1 MASETN
7 DDDIGGSGFGLDE
20 LAAYRERGR
29 TPAIPAIDDNAEC
42 QAVLDSLERLGELS
56 RELVERD
63 AAALPVDENWLA
75 GILNA
80 IAFEVRAGNDIE
92 FPVEPENEPADPGTG
107 ASTRLTITE
116 GAIREIVRWAGDSVP
131 DVLVG
136 RVVLVGDA
144 TDPSSE
150 ISIAVTISAA
160 FPAPL
165 AERADAVRIAVAG
178 ALLAHTPL
186 RVVRVDVTV
195 GEIHLPSRGG
205 AA

>member
-1 MASETN
+1 MVSETN

-20 LAAYRERGR
+20 LAAYLDRGR
-29 TPAIPAIDDNAEC
+29 MPAIPAIDDNAEC
-42 QAVLDSLERLGELS
+42 QAVLDSLGRLGELS

-63 AAALPVDENWLA
+63 AVELQVDESWLA

-80 IAFEVRAGNDIE
+80 IAFEVRAGHDIP
-92 FPVEPENEPADPGTG
+92 FPLEPTGTDAG
-107 ASTRLTITE
+107 TTRLTVTE
-116 GAIREIVRWAGDSVP
+116 GAVREIVRWAGDSVP

-136 RVVLVGDA
+136 RVALLGDT
-144 TDPSSE
+144 TDPSAE
-150 ISIAVTISAA
+150 IAVEVTISTA

-165 AERADAVRIAVAG
+165 AERADAVRLAVAG

-186 RVVRVDVTV
+186 RVARIDVTV

>member
-1 MASETN
+1 MVSEMN

-20 LAAYRERGR
+20 LAAYRDRGR
-29 TPAIPAIDDNAEC
+29 TPAIAAIDDNAEC

-63 AAALPVDENWLA
+63 AVELPVDESWLA

-80 IAFEVRAGNDIE
+80 IAFEVRAGHDIE
-92 FPVEPENEPADPGTG
+92 FPVAEGTDTG
-107 ASTRLTITE
+107 VTRLTITE
-116 GAIREIVRWAGDSVP
+116 GAVREIVRWAGDSVP

-136 RVVLVGDA
+136 RVALLGDT
-144 TDPSSE
+144 TDPTAE
-150 ISIAVTISAA
+150 IAVEVTISAG

-165 AERADAVRIAVAG
+165 AERADAVRLAVAG

-186 RVVRVDVTV
+186 RVERIDVTV
-195 GEIHLPSRGG
+195 GEIHLPGSRGG
-205 AA
+205 AR